1 MNKRESSMQGSDH
14 ASNDMVEFESR
25 QPDRNETVDIGEM

>member
-1 MNKRESSMQGSDH
+1 MQGSDH

-25 QPDRNETVDIGEM
+25 QPDHNETVDTGKM